1 MSVQSVG
8 FRGAVASSIVDLPDD
23 TNTGTGVLFTIFQQ
37 TIPAG
42 RWLINYSGDFSF
54 ANDATTTQL
63 EMKIFTGDDVVVSQT
78 KFLNT
83 IDIAYPDTTIIPFS
97 LTLSTASDGEYY
109 VRVQASSLVAAADN
123 FTVDSQVLKF
133 VQV

>member
-8 FRGAVASSIVDLPDD
+8 FRGAAPFSTVILPDD
-23 TNTGTGVLFTIFQQ
+23 TNAGTGILFTLFQQ

-54 ANDATTTQL
+54 ADDATTTQL
-63 EMKIFTGDDVVVSQT
+63 EMKVFTGDNVEILLTQ
-78 KFLNT
+78 FLNRT
-83 IDIAYPDTTIIPFS
+83 DIAYPDTTIIPFS
-97 LTLSTASDGEYY
+97 LTLSTLSDGEYY
-109 VRVQASSLVAAADN
+109 VRVQASSFVTAAAD
-123 FTVDSQVLKF
+123 FTVDNQVLKF

>member
-8 FRGAVASSIVDLPDD
+8 FRGAAPFSIVDLPDD
-23 TNTGTGVLFTIFQQ
+23 TNAGTGVLFTIFQQ

-54 ANDATTTQL
+54 ADTATTTQL
-63 EMKIFTGDDVVVSQT
+63 EMTVFTGDNAPVVQT
-78 KFLNT
+78 QFWNRT
-83 IDIAYPDTTIIPFS
+83 DTAYPDTTIIPYS
-97 LTLSTASDGEYY
+97 LSLNSSSDGEYY
-109 VRVQASSLVAAADN
+109 VRVQASSFVAAAAD
-123 FTVDSQVLKF
+123 FTVENQVLKF